1 MGKGELE
8 VVRPAGVTGEKQ
20 RMQVTALQLLLQRR
34 QRLYRQFVAFC
45 QRGNETVAAVR
56 AEPESVAGEEI
67 FVVNEID
74 HMPPC
79 MAGDEKALNFDA
91 VNLES
96 LAVMQQHLFVVNCD
110 LRQFIEMVYDFSPY
124 LAGEIPVFNL
134 ADIELCAP
142 EQTGAVCLHR
152 AHVVGVL
159 MSDEDVPD
167 GLRVDAQPAHFFC
180 QPVVVVPGI
189 DHDGGVALAV
199 EEDVRHPL
207 PHAGHALIHPAG
219 VQRLEDFLAA
229 VHLAH
234 FSFLKFG
241 RFL

>member
-1 MGKGELE
+1 
-8 VVRPAGVTGEKQ
+8 
-20 RMQVTALQLLLQRR
+20 
-34 QRLYRQFVAFC
+34 
-45 QRGNETVAAVR
+45 
-56 AEPESVAGEEI
+56 
-67 FVVNEID
+67 
-74 HMPPC
+74 
-79 MAGDEKALNFDA
+79 
-91 VNLES
+91 
-96 LAVMQQHLFVVNCD
+96 
-110 LRQFIEMVYDFSPY
+110 
-124 LAGEIPVFNL
+124 
-134 ADIELCAP
+134 
-142 EQTGAVCLHR
+142 
-152 AHVVGVL
+152 

-219 VQRLEDFLAA
+219 VQRLEYLLAA

>member
-1 MGKGELE
+1 
-8 VVRPAGVTGEKQ
+8 
-20 RMQVTALQLLLQRR
+20 
-34 QRLYRQFVAFC
+34 
-45 QRGNETVAAVR
+45 
-56 AEPESVAGEEI
+56 
-67 FVVNEID
+67 
-74 HMPPC
+74 MPPC
-79 MAGDEKALNFDA
+79 MAGHEKALNFDA
-91 VNLES
+91 VNLER

-110 LRQFIEMVYDFSPY
+110 LRQFIEMIYDFSPH

-167 GLRVDAQPAHFFC
+167 GLRVDAQPVHFFC
-180 QPVVVVPGI
+180 QPVVVIPGI

-199 EEDVRHPL
+199 EENVRHPL

-219 VQRLEDFLAA
+219 VQRLEYLLAA

>member
-1 MGKGELE
+1 MI
-8 VVRPAGVTGEKQ
+8 
-20 RMQVTALQLLLQRR
+20 
-34 QRLYRQFVAFC
+34 
-45 QRGNETVAAVR
+45 N
-56 AEPESVAGEEI
+56 
-67 FVVNEID
+67 
-74 HMPPC
+74 
-79 MAGDEKALNFDA
+79 
-91 VNLES
+91 
-96 LAVMQQHLFVVNCD
+96 
-110 LRQFIEMVYDFSPY
+110 DFSPH

-207 PHAGHALIHPAG
+207 PHAGHALIHPTG